1 MGGGSAPSSSG
12 SGSGKSWAKSTPVTW
27 ETLLPPWTIEAQK
40 EIVPELMERARE
52 GGMSPEEERLLWG
65 MARGEV
71 LTSTQGA
78 RRQLAS
84 KMAASGI
91 SPRSPV
97 WAGEQA
103 DIAAQIPVGTAQ
115 AIANLAK
122 LKIGAGESAR
132 QQLLTAL
139 YTPPPYTTAYEAYS
153 KQQSTQSQSGGGG
166 GK

>member
-1 MGGGSAPSSSG
+1 MGGGGAPSSSG
-12 SGSGKSWAKSTPVTW
+12 GGWGESKAKSTPVTW
-27 ETLLPPWTIEAQK
+27 ETLLPPWTIEAQR
-40 EIVPELMERARE
+40 EFVPELMQRARE

-71 LTSTQGA
+71 LTSAQGA
-78 RRQLAS
+78 RKQLAS
-84 KMAASGI
+84 RMAASGI
-91 SPRSPV
+91 SPSSPV

-139 YTPPPYTTAYEAYS
+139 YTPPPYTTKYDAWSEQTS
-153 KQQSTQSQSGGGG
+153 NQSSSGGGG
-166 GK
+166 K